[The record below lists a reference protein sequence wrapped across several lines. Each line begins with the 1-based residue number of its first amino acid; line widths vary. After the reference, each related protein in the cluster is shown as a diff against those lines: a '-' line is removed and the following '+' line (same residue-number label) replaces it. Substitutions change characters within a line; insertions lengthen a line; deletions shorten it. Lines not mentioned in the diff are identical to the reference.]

1 MSASTATAVTSVIND
16 FIKVLIVDDSP
27 TMQLVLTQMI
37 NQQPDMRV
45 IGAASEP
52 MQAREMIKELNP
64 DVLTLDV
71 EMPGMD
77 GISFLEKIM
86 TLRPMPVVM
95 ISSVFEEGS
104 AKALRAKELGA
115 CELVQKRHLS
125 GREALYSMASE
136 VATKIRKAKKHA
148 WRMPTK
154 NTKAVVG
161 NAFADFVFPENCW
174 IMLGASTGGTEAI
187 KAFLDHMPAHA
198 PAILMAQHMPEG
210 FTTRFASRLND
221 SCAMTVMEASHHQA
235 VRAGCVY
242 LAPGHSHLLVRR
254 RSGGEVV
261 TELSQGPEVNRHR
274 PAVDVLF
281 KSAAEQLGRKAAG
294 VLLTG
299 MGKDG
304 AEGLLAMH
312 EKGSYTLAQ
321 DEASSVVYGMPKAAV
336 LVNAVDEQGTP
347 AELCAKVLTRLAS
360 STN

>member
-1 MSASTATAVTSVIND
+1 MSALSASALSTSVND

-45 IGAASEP
+45 IGTAAEP
-52 MQAREMIKELNP
+52 VSARALIKELNP

-77 GISFLEKIM
+77 GLSFLEKIM
-86 TLRPMPVVM
+86 DLRPMPVVM
-95 ISSVFEEGS
+95 ISSCLQAGS
-104 AKALRAKELGA
+104 PKSIMAKSLGA
-115 CELVQKRHLS
+115 CELVEKRHLG
-125 GREALYSMASE
+125 GREALYAMAEE
-136 VATKIRKAKKHA
+136 VTSKIRKARKHA
-148 WRMPTK
+148 WRMPSVV
-154 NTKAVVG
+154 KASVSTS
-161 NAFADFVFPENCW
+161 AFADMVFPENCW

-198 PAILMAQHMPEG
+198 PAIMMAQHMPEG
-210 FTTRFASRLND
+210 FTTRFAGRLND
-221 SCAMTVMEASHHQA
+221 SCAMTVVEAGHNQP

-242 LAPGHSHLLVRR
+242 LAPGHSHLSVRR

-281 KSAAEQLGRKAAG
+281 HSAAEQLGNKAAG

-304 AEGLLAMH
+304 AAGLLAMH
-312 EKGSYTLAQ
+312 NKGSYTVAQ
-321 DEASSVVYGMPKAAV
+321 DETSSVVYGMPKAAV
-336 LVNAVDEQGTP
+336 LLNAVDEQGSP
-347 AELCAKVLTRLAS
+347 AELCAKVLTRLAKP
-360 STN
+360 ST